1 MRDPNENPNEKLAGR
16 FKADLRRP
24 ISERYYSEDELISI
38 FDYGGDNG
46 DDYLR
51 TEALLLGARLYP
63 DSQELL
69 QRRAIFYRGF
79 ADHSFDQFID
89 DNPDINEPLWEILKL
104 GKSGAPVDITAA
116 KLKQYI
122 HDNRLV
128 TDEEVIQFVQLASE
142 LGLNDWLYENIDF
155 LKSKVEY
162 LPTLLYELA
171 ASAEIDKRYDLEAEL
186 LEQLTEVDPYCAD
199 YWRLLAKIQQQ
210 LGNTA
215 EAVNSIELALA
226 INPDSVDALAVKLSL
241 TDKAGPEF
249 EATARKILDQ
259 QPADPETI
267 DTLLNTITDS
277 ANGDLICYMYKQL
290 FSYTADYAELIE
302 QAIEINNPKL
312 EEPLIAA
319 LERLYDD
326 GHTDRELWRS
336 LAALA
341 FDADNYVIM
350 AQIERIFE
358 AKSGKPLN
366 HDYLNIRAMYRYR
379 LYQAVVTTFADAD
392 GSGTIHRPEY
402 MFHAYAMFVMSLLRC
417 SMFDD
422 AIAAAKGLINI
433 LDERRDS
440 LNPIETY
447 GMRTF
452 LADVS
457 TRAAAPTAPT
467 FDWTT
472 YDPLNLDKQA

>member
-1 MRDPNENPNEKLAGR
+1 MRDPNENPNEKLARR

-63 DSQELL
+63 DSPELL

-79 ADHSFDQFID
+79 ADHSFDKFID

-104 GKSGAPVDITAA
+104 GKSGAPADSTAA

-122 HDNRLV
+122 RENRLV
-128 TDEEVIQFVQLASE
+128 TDEEVIQFVQLAAD
-142 LGLNDWLYENIDF
+142 LGLSDWLYDNIDM
-155 LKSKVEY
+155 LKSKVDY

-171 ASAEIDKRYDLEAEL
+171 ASAEIDKRYDLEARL

-210 LGNTA
+210 LGNTD

-241 TDKAGPEF
+241 TNKADPDF

-259 QPADPETI
+259 HPDDPETL
-267 DTLLNTITDS
+267 DTLLNAISNSDNS
-277 ANGDLICYMYKQL
+277 SLICHMYKQL
-290 FSYTADYAELIE
+290 FAYIDDCPELIE
-302 QAIEINNPKL
+302 RAITLNTPDL
-312 EEPLIAA
+312 EGPLTAA
-319 LERLYDD
+319 IERLYDD
-326 GHTDRELWRS
+326 GHSDREIWLT
-336 LAALA
+336 LANLA
-341 FDADNYVIM
+341 FEADNYIIM

-379 LYQAVVTTFADAD
+379 QYQAVVATFADAD

-402 MFHAYAMFVMSLLRC
+402 MFQAYAMFVMSLLR
-417 SMFDD
+417 SGMLAD
-422 AIAAAKGLINI
+422 ALAAAKGLLNI
-433 LDERRDS
+433 IDERGDMLS
-440 LNPIETY
+440 PIETY

-452 LADVS
+452 LNDVC
-457 TRAAAPTAPT
+457 TRAAAPNAPT
-467 FDWTT
+467 YDWTT
-472 YDPLNLDKQA
+472 YDPLHLDKI